1 MRPTPS
7 LITQLHNGAQLWASG
22 TFNGLDEWLEDN
34 DIELL
39 VNLLGRRVSRRC
51 EWKEWDMNSFSGDWN
66 DELGDVVEALTRALY
81 MGKHA
86 LVHCQHG
93 LHRTGSLI
101 VFWLAL
107 GMISGEE
114 VHDSDDWLDKLE
126 EAWRSWSRGRQLHQ
140 ATKDDRHGRDYED
153 ESWKALMSYF
163 RDMPLSVVRDMAE
176 RLQRTAQA
184 ASRNLHQSQR
194 SQRSEQS
201 VQSRLP
207 LQRPTVTLVP
217 KAPSS
222 SAASSSTSSAAP
234 SFTPAAKRKPPGAA
248 SSSTSS
254 AATSAPRT
262 PPLQSAWGQKWSM
275 PSLPSSRGPQP
286 PAHPPSAR
294 ATAEQAYGPDW
305 VPGAEWQSG
314 DWACRRC
321 GNHNWRRRGFLQ
333 SQHSQGAA

>member
-107 GMISGEE
+107 GMVSGEG
-114 VHDSDDWLDKLE
+114 VRDSDE
-126 EAWRSWSRGRQLHQ
+126 
-140 ATKDDRHGRDYED
+140 
-153 ESWKALMSYF
+153 
-163 RDMPLSVVRDMAE
+163 
-176 RLQRTAQA
+176 
-184 ASRNLHQSQR
+184 
-194 SQRSEQS
+194 
-201 VQSRLP
+201 
-207 LQRPTVTLVP
+207 
-217 KAPSS
+217 
-222 SAASSSTSSAAP
+222 
-234 SFTPAAKRKPPGAA
+234 
-248 SSSTSS
+248 
-254 AATSAPRT
+254 
-262 PPLQSAWGQKWSM
+262 
-275 PSLPSSRGPQP
+275 
-286 PAHPPSAR
+286 
-294 ATAEQAYGPDW
+294 
-305 VPGAEWQSG
+305 
-314 DWACRRC
+314 
-321 GNHNWRRRGFLQ
+321 
-333 SQHSQGAA
+333 